1 MTFPGERV
9 QIDVKMVPTECL
21 VGELQIMKNTIIS
34 TLVLMNLVDL
44 DILKFLEKIYIF
56 I

>member
-21 VGELQIMKNTIIS
+21 VGELHNNEEHYYQYTCIDGPVFNYWEAKNIQGS
-34 TLVLMNLVDL
+34 M
-44 DILKFLEKIYIF
+44 
-56 I
+56 